1 MRIIFLV
8 LGCLWLTACTEP
20 SPHDLPKPSTFDLPL
35 VKAQIQSVPR
45 YYAAPGH
52 IVAAHRI
59 EIATKTSGFI
69 QKIPVREGEIVKAGA
84 LLAVIDD
91 AQIVSAIA
99 QAKATLQSAQAEVQ
113 EATADVKNFQ
123 RLNKKNLL
131 STEKLRKAKLRLSL
145 GQFAVTKAQ
154 ALLKAQQAEQIYS
167 RLYSPV
173 KARIIER
180 LKDVGDLAS
189 PGVPILRLE
198 ALQPL
203 EFETVIPARWVNKL
217 QRGQRIPIQFDGLP
231 EAVKGKITHIIHA
244 AEPTTQTCKIKLTLP
259 PKSKPLTGLFGRAL
273 FTVKTEQLLTIPKNT
288 LIERAGIIGVY
299 HVNKDK
305 QAYFISVQLGRR
317 WMQQRVILAGL
328 NPEDIIVQ
336 TPIAQLRD
344 GSYIKSK
351 PSQENITK

>member
-20 SPHDLPKPSTFDLPL
+20 SPHDLPLPKPSTFDLPL
-35 VKAQIQSVPR
+35 VKAQIQSVPH
-45 YYAAPGH
+45 YYSAPGH

-99 QAKATLQSAQAEVQ
+99 QAKATLQSAQAEEQ

-131 STEKLRKAKLRLSL
+131 SAEKLRQAKLRLSL

-167 RLYSPV
+167 RRPV

-198 ALQPL
+198 ALHPL
-203 EFETVIPARWVNKL
+203 EFETVIPAQWVL
-217 QRGQRIPIQFDGLP
+217 QHGQSVPIQFDGLP

-244 AEPTTQTCKIKLTLP
+244 ADPITQTCQVKLTLP
-259 PKSKPLTGLFGRAL
+259 TKSKQLTGLFGRAL
-273 FTVKTEQLLTIPKNT
+273 FTVKTEQLLTIPENT

-299 HVNKDK
+299 HVNKEK

-317 WMQQRVILAGL
+317 WLQQRVILAGL

-336 TPIAQLRD
+336 TPITQLRD
-344 GSYIKSK
+344 GSYIKS
-351 PSQENITK
+351 TK